1 MASWRVGELASWLA
15 LTHGSE
21 VTLTD
26 WNLKICHKNVAMSAA
41 HETLTFGAG
50 GEATGVPGF
59 GGLTVSDHSAH
70 QHTSYV
76 ERAAGVSVVGAATL
90 TDQPVRPLITRAR
103 VLAQHSNVGKSAR
116 VSSFSPPAGAL
127 MVIKADE
134 MAQWR
139 EPLLSGGRASC
150 ARSLKPEKEKE
161 KERKYR
167 HRASTVCRVYFL
179 SFGL

>member
-1 MASWRVGELASWLA
+1 LASWLA

-21 VTLTD
+21 VTMTD
-26 WNLKICHKNVAMSAA
+26 WKVKICHKNVAMSAA

-50 GEATGVPGF
+50 GKGTGVPGF

-116 VSSFSPPAGAL
+116 VSSFSPRGRPHGHQSGRNGSKATATTFGGASQL
-127 MVIKADE
+127 
-134 MAQWR
+134 
-139 EPLLSGGRASC
+139 
-150 ARSLKPEKEKE
+150 RS
-161 KERKYR
+161 
-167 HRASTVCRVYFL
+167 
-179 SFGL
+179 